1 MVRSVMEGRARRV
14 TLLVLVACAMAVA
27 LALLAQSAGA
37 YAVYRHA
44 TAQSCASCHPG
55 GETGVPLTDA
65 NCTSCHTGGFVSR
78 QTGATTT
85 RTCWTCHEPGEDM
98 APVQGAGCGAAAAGC
113 HAGGPH
119 FGSNTL
125 ACTSCHGVVQSGT
138 DPGTS
143 AHHNSTAYAAPT
155 CTASGCHGAVPH
167 EEFVPAVACTTC
179 HGGYDATHPDPALVV
194 PPTATLTATPAIV
207 KYGLTTIL
215 AESLKSGTTGIVGKT
230 VTLQQKP
237 AGSAD
242 FAAVAETTTVAD
254 GAFVFAAQSPTMLT
268 TYRIVAQGAVV
279 NTTVVKP
286 AVKTVDVKVKPVLT
300 IALSKTKIL
309 LGARVTIKGTLM
321 PGRAGG
327 VVKLTIQRKVGTA
340 WKTQVTK
347 NVALTAGSGYTAYS
361 YKYKP
366 LKKGSYRVMA
376 SVGATAELIAT
387 KTAYK
392 SWVVK

>member
-1 MVRSVMEGRARRV
+1 MVRTLLEGRARRLALLSFV
-14 TLLVLVACAMAVA
+14 ALVLVTALAVA
-27 LALLAQSAGA
+27 AQPAGA
-37 YAVYRHA
+37 YSRYKHA

-55 GETGVPLTDA
+55 GDTNVPLTDA

-98 APVQGAGCGAAAAGC
+98 VDVQGAGCGAAAAGC
-113 HAGGPH
+113 HADGPH

-125 ACTSCHGVVQSGT
+125 TCTSCHGVVQSGT
-138 DPGTS
+138 NPGTS
-143 AHHNSTAYAAPT
+143 AHHNEVTYAAPT
-155 CTASGCHGAVPH
+155 CTTAGCHGAVPH
-167 EEFVPAVACTTC
+167 EDFVTGVACTTC
-179 HGGYDATHPDPALVV
+179 HGGYDTTHPDPALVM

-215 AESLKSGTTGIVGKT
+215 AGSLKSGTTGIAGKM

-237 AGSAD
+237 AGSAG
-242 FAAVAETTTVAD
+242 FAAVAETTTGAD
-254 GAFVFAAQSPTMLT
+254 GAYAFAAQSPTMLT

-309 LGARVTIKGTLM
+309 LGAKVTIKGKLT
-321 PGRAGG
+321 PARTGG
-327 VVKLTIQRKVGTA
+327 VVKLTIQRKIGTA
-340 WKTQVTK
+340 WKTQLTK

-361 YKYKP
+361 FGYKP
-366 LKKGSYRVMA
+366 KAKGSYRVMA
-376 SVGATAELIAT
+376 GVGATAELIAT